1 MISFIFSLFH
11 VVDELFS
18 LKESHEKFLDE
29 TKTVPEVFH
38 KKIQERKEKKS
49 QECFVIPYMHVTH
62 RETTTARWT
71 PDQYIVDGTGWFVGG
86 VELEN
91 KVRRE
96 SSFFSIKVLWFVRF
110 YFRF

>member
-1 MISFIFSLFH
+1 MPLYSFFVILPQLLTSSLC
-11 VVDELFS
+11 L
-18 LKESHEKFLDE
+18 
-29 TKTVPEVFH
+29 
-38 KKIQERKEKKS
+38 S